1 MRSNTADASNPP
13 TFAARRPAPRLRQLL
28 EVADRDSSRD
38 RIGRLLLYERCFT
51 RVERAHRPVQ
61 RIGIAIASA

>member
-1 MRSNTADASNPP
+1 MLAEADGRLAHPEHLDAVEHGRRQQPP

-38 RIGRLLLYERCFT
+38 RIGR
-51 RVERAHRPVQ
+51 
-61 RIGIAIASA
+61 IGIAIASA